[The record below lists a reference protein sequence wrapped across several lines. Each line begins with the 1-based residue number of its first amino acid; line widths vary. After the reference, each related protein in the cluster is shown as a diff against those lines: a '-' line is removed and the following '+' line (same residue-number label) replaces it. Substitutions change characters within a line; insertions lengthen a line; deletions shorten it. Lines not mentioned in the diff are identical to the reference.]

1 LASPVLCQL
10 LPFCGPNILYS
21 SLQAA
26 AAVVVVV
33 VVVARCVLLLMHHDL
48 DRP

>member
-33 VVVARCVLLLMHHDL
+33 VVARCVLLLMHHDL